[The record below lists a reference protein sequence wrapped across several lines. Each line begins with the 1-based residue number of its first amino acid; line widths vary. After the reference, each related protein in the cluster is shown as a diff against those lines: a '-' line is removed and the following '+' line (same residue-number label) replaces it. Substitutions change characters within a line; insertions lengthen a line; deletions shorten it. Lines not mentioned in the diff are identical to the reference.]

1 MESRKKEIQH
11 SRKMGLLI
19 EVPKHGQGTTND
31 GITLPDVFFSDPKLT
46 LEITGIFTIKN
57 SYYIDFYLL
66 IPKFVMNI

>member
-11 SRKMGLLI
+11 SSEMGLLI
-19 EVPKHGQGTTND
+19 EVPKHGQGTITD
-31 GITLPDVFFSDPKLT
+31 GNTARRFFSDPKLT